1 MGHYPAKPAALLR
14 EREARYRLEI
24 NETENSPMRLSLVF
38 WVSLAATLVLY
49 LVLVLWSLPRIS
61 AEAGG
66 AVPFD
71 LRPMGYSFDEAQ
83 AFLAALSAEGRAHYL
98 GTQHQLDWIY
108 PALLGTTFITGFS
121 LLFRRAVLWVLVPL
135 ALSVTALDWLEN
147 MAVAELLRADLGS
160 LQPSAV
166 TEASRWSMLKSLATT
181 LAWLLLLGG
190 GTAKAIG
197 FFRRRRQE

>member
-1 MGHYPAKPAALLR
+1 
-14 EREARYRLEI
+14 
-24 NETENSPMRLSLVF
+24 MRLTRIF
-38 WVSLAATLVLY
+38 WLSLAATLGLY

-98 GTQHQLDWIY
+98 GMQHRLDWIY
-108 PALLGTTFITGFS
+108 PALLGATFISGFA

-135 ALSVTALDWLEN
+135 ALSVTAFDWLEN
-147 MAVAELLRADLGS
+147 IAVAELLRTDAGS
-160 LQPSAV
+160 LQTPAIA
-166 TEASRWSMLKSLATT
+166 EASRWSMLKSLATT

-190 GTAKAIG
+190 GIAKAIG
-197 FFRRRRQE
+197 HFRRRRQK